1 MEGHTH
7 SDKYAYKKPDPS
19 NLNEEIQRY
28 EVIKRKIKQ
37 SKKNN
42 A

>member
-7 SDKYAYKKPDPS
+7 SDKYAYKKAEPS

-28 EVIKRKIKQ
+28 ETVRRKIRK
-37 SKKNN
+37 SKKV
-42 A
+42 